1 MIFKQNAKN
10 LGVCPLHLEDN
21 GIEIHIAYSNDCTSS
36 ITLSPSITVMCCG
49 LTPKLGWRQRGTE
62 ASFPWPLSTT
72 FLGKVVDSGLSDTL
86 YKVVISTV
94 LVTLYLL
101 TTLNIG
107 AIFGTLDS

>member
-1 MIFKQNAKN
+1 
-10 LGVCPLHLEDN
+10 
-21 GIEIHIAYSNDCTSS
+21 
-36 ITLSPSITVMCCG
+36 MCCG

-62 ASFPWPLSTT
+62 VSFPWPLLTT
-72 FLGKVVDSGLSDTL
+72 FVGKVVDSGLGDTL

-107 AIFGTLDS
+107 TVFDTLNS